1 MSLNIDFNE
10 NELLHELA
18 AGNER
23 AFTILYDQYKNVVY
37 ASALKITKSKTLSEE
52 VVQDVFM
59 KIWLRKE
66 ELKDIT
72 DFESY
77 LFISGRNHI
86 FNMIKKIAREDTFKN
101 NMKHND
107 FSFNATDSFLKDEQ
121 YNVLLNQILLK
132 LPPQQQKIYQMA
144 KVEGL
149 SHQKIAEI
157 LDISPLTV
165 KKHMAQALKLIRIQL
180 ARHINLI
187 AVSFSYFFTQN
198 L

>member
-1 MSLNIDFNE
+1 MASNSNLDE
-10 NELLHELA
+10 NKLLFELSQ
-18 AGNER
+18 GNEI
-23 AFTILYDQYKNVVY
+23 AFTTLYNRYKNVVY
-37 ASALKITKSKTLSEE
+37 SSALKITKSKTLSEE

-77 LFISGRNHI
+77 LFISGRNQI
-86 FNMIKKIAREDTFKN
+86 FNMIKKIAREDTFKSDL
-101 NMKHND
+101 KHTD
-107 FSFNATDSFLKDEQ
+107 SSFNATDSFLKDEQ
-121 YNVLLNQILLK
+121 YNVLLSQILLK

-165 KKHMAQALKLIRIQL
+165 KKHMAQALKLIRVQL

-187 AVSFSYFFTQN
+187 IISFGYFFTQN
-198 L
+198 I

>member
-1 MSLNIDFNE
+1 MSINSDFDE
-10 NELLHELA
+10 NKILYELSR
-18 AGNER
+18 GNEE
-23 AFTILYDQYKNVVY
+23 AFTTLYNKYKNIVY
-37 ASALKITKSKTLSEE
+37 SSALKITKSKTLAEE
-52 VVQDVFM
+52 VVQDVFL
-59 KIWLRKE
+59 KIWERKE
-66 ELKDIT
+66 ELNDIT

-86 FNMIKKIAREDTFKN
+86 FNMIKKIAREDDFKS
-101 NMKHND
+101 KIKDND
-107 FSFNATDSFLKDEQ
+107 FSFNTTDSFLKEEQ
-121 YNVLLNQILLK
+121 YTILLNQILLK

-144 KVEGL
+144 KIEGL

-180 ARHINLI
+180 ARHINI
-187 AVSFSYFFTQN
+187 ITISFSYFFTQS

>member
-1 MSLNIDFNE
+1 MSPKFNFNE
-10 NELLHELA
+10 EELLQQFADGSEQ
-18 AGNER
+18 

-59 KIWLRKE
+59 NIWLKRE
-66 ELKDIT
+66 ELRDVVN
-72 DFESY
+72 FESY

-86 FNMIKKIAREDTFKN
+86 FNMIKKIAREDTFKDEL
-101 NMKHND
+101 KRGD
-107 FSFNATDSFLKDEQ
+107 FSFNATDSFLEDEQ
-121 YNVLLNQILLK
+121 YNVLLDQILLK

-144 KVEGL
+144 RVEGL
-149 SHQKIAEI
+149 SYQKIGEI

-165 KKHMAQALKLIRIQL
+165 KKHMAQALKLIRTQL

-187 AVSFSYFFTQN
+187 VLSLSYFFTQN
-198 L
+198 

>member
-1 MSLNIDFNE
+1 MSPKFDFNE
-10 NELLHELA
+10 KELLQEFA
-18 AGNER
+18 DGSER

-59 KIWLRKE
+59 NMWLRKE
-66 ELKDIT
+66 DLRDIA

-101 NMKHND
+101 KMKGSD

-121 YNVLLNQILLK
+121 YDVLLNQILLK

-144 KVEGL
+144 RVEGL
-149 SHQKIAEI
+149 SYQRIGEI

-165 KKHMAQALKLIRIQL
+165 KKHMAQALKHIRTQL

-187 AVSFSYFFTQN
+187 IISLSYFFTQS
-198 L
+198 

>member
-1 MSLNIDFNE
+1 MSVNSGFDGSKI
-10 NELLHELA
+10 LHDLSQ
-18 AGNER
+18 GNEQ
-23 AFTILYDQYKNVVY
+23 AFTILYNKYKNIVY
-37 ASALKITKSKTLSEE
+37 SLALKITKSKTLSEE
-52 VVQDVFM
+52 VVQDIFL
-59 KIWLRKE
+59 KIWEKKD
-66 ELKDIT
+66 ELKDIG

-86 FNMIKKIAREDTFKN
+86 FNMIKKTAKDEIFKKN
-101 NMKHND
+101 IGNSD
-107 FSFNATDSFLKDEQ
+107 FSSYAADSFLEDEQ
-121 YNVLLNQILLK
+121 YSLLLDQILLK

-180 ARHINLI
+180 ARHINI
-187 AVSFSYFFTQN
+187 FVISFSYFFIQN
-198 L
+198 